1 LSLVE
6 FQQEDCMIDD
16 LKGKGVLVTG
26 ASTGIGAA
34 VAKGFARIGARVAV
48 HYNSSSEAAKAV
60 VDEIE
65 AAGGTAV
72 LVPGDLMQPGQ
83 GRKVVEAAVASLGRL
98 DVLVN
103 NAGSL
108 IKRMPFQEI
117 DDALYE
123 ATMNLN
129 VRAVIAAAQAAIPHM
144 EAQGGGA
151 IINLGSIAGN
161 DGGGPGSGHYAC
173 AKAYVHNLT
182 RHLARDL
189 AKRGIR
195 VNAIAPGVIATPF
208 HAATPPERM
217 EAMKNA
223 VHMGRVGTPEDCVGP
238 ILFLASAQMSGYVTG
253 QIVHVNGGQL
263 MP

>member
-1 LSLVE
+1 M
-6 FQQEDCMIDD
+6 FDD

-34 VAKGFARIGARVAV
+34 AAKGFAQAGAKVAI
-48 HYNSSSEAAKAV
+48 HYNKSEKEARAVAA
-60 VDEIE
+60 DIE

-72 LVPGDLMQPGQ
+72 LIQGDLGDPAE
-83 GRKVVEAAVASLGRL
+83 GRKVVEKAAAALGRL

-108 IKRMPFQEI
+108 IRRMPFQEL
-117 DDALYE
+117 DQALYD
-123 ATMNLN
+123 AVMNLN
-129 VRAVIAAAQAAIPHM
+129 VRSVITASQAAIPLI

-161 DGGGPGSGHYAC
+161 DGGGPGSGHYAS

-182 RHLARDL
+182 RHMAREL
-189 AKRGIR
+189 GSRNIR

-217 EAMKNA
+217 EAMRKA
-223 VHMGRVGTPEDCVGP
+223 VHLGRIGEPEDCVGP
-238 ILFLASAQMSGYVTG
+238 ILFLASPAASGYITG
-253 QIVHVNGGQL
+253 QILHVNGGQL

>member
-1 LSLVE
+1 
-6 FQQEDCMIDD
+6 MIED

-26 ASTGIGAA
+26 ASSGIGAA
-34 VAKGFARIGARVAV
+34 VAKGFAQAGAKVAV
-48 HYNSSSEAAKAV
+48 HYNSKQQEA
-60 VDEIE
+60 E
-65 AAGGTAV
+65 AV
-72 LVPGDLMQPGQ
+72 LADITASGGEAHLIQGDLENPAE
-83 GRKVVEAAVASLGRL
+83 GRRIVEAAAKLLGRL
-98 DVLVN
+98 DILVN

-108 IKRMPFQEI
+108 IKRMPFQDV
-117 DDALYE
+117 DDALYD

-129 VRAVIAAAQAAIPHM
+129 VRSVVTACQAAIPHL
-144 EAQGGGA
+144 EKVGGA

-189 AKRGIR
+189 GPRGIR

-217 EAMKNA
+217 EAMKKA
-223 VHMGRVGTPEDCVGP
+223 VHLGRIGEPRDCVGP
-238 ILFLASAQMSGYVTG
+238 ILFLASPAMSGYVTG
-253 QIVHVNGGQL
+253 QILHVNGGQL

>member
-1 LSLVE
+1 MI
-6 FQQEDCMIDD
+6 ED
-16 LKGKGVLVTG
+16 LQGKGVLVTG
-26 ASTGIGAA
+26 ASSGIGAA
-34 VAKGFARIGARVAV
+34 VAKGFARAGAKVAV
-48 HYNSSSEAAKAV
+48 HYNSKQQEAKAV
-60 VDEIE
+60 LADI
-65 AAGGTAV
+65 AASGGEGH
-72 LVPGDLMQPGQ
+72 LIQGDLENPAE
-83 GRKVVEAAVASLGRL
+83 GRRIVEAAAKLLGRL
-98 DVLVN
+98 DILVN

-108 IKRMPFQEI
+108 IKRMPFQDV
-117 DDALYE
+117 DDALYD

-129 VRAVIAAAQAAIPHM
+129 VRSVVTACQAAIPHL
-144 EAQGGGA
+144 EKVGGA

-189 AKRGIR
+189 GPRGIR

-217 EAMKNA
+217 EAMKKV
-223 VHMGRVGTPEDCVGP
+223 VHLGRIGEPRDCVGP
-238 ILFLASAQMSGYVTG
+238 ILFLASPAMSGYVTG
-253 QIVHVNGGQL
+253 QILHVNGGQL